1 MVFQVCLWEA
11 AFILFSNNLLN
22 QAKSICLHLN
32 LPLIS
37 IVYIEV

>member
-11 AFILFSNNLLN
+11 AFLSNNLLH
-22 QAKSICLHLN
+22 QAKAICLHLN